1 MADPAPTAPPPTL
14 ADRFLGWRYRLLA
27 NPTFQRL
34 ATAFPLTR
42 PIARRR
48 ARALFDLC
56 AGFVYSQVLLAC
68 VRLRL
73 LEMLAE
79 GPQSAG
85 AVASRL
91 ALPLEAARRLLE
103 AAVALDLAGRRSRGR
118 YGLGK
123 LGASLVATP
132 GLAEMVEHHAVLYAD
147 LADPVTLLRGERG
160 ATALGRYWSYS
171 GADRPAD
178 LTPPAV
184 SDYSALMALTQSS
197 FVADDVIASYPFG
210 KHRCLMDVGGGE
222 GAFLSAVAKRYPAL
236 RLTLFDLPAVAERA
250 RARFAAEGIAGAAQ
264 AIGGDFKTG
273 PLPHGADVV
282 TLIRVL
288 HDHDDD
294 AALAILR
301 AVREALPPDGVVVVA
316 EPMVEP
322 RSAARAGAA
331 YFGLYLFAMG
341 SGRPRRPEEVFDLLA
356 TAGFE
361 GARLAPTRNPLLL
374 RVIVAH
380 AAPAR
385 GMC

>member
-1 MADPAPTAPPPTL
+1 MADPAPTAPPTL

-27 NPTFQRL
+27 NPIFQRL

-48 ARALFDLC
+48 ASALFDLC

-73 LEMLAE
+73 LAILAE
-79 GPQSAG
+79 GPQA
-85 AVASRL
+85 AEELASRL

-103 AAVALDLAGRRSRGR
+103 AAVALDLAGRRSHGR

-147 LADPVTLLRGERG
+147 LADPVALLRGERG
-160 ATALGRYWSYS
+160 ATALGRFWSYS

-197 FVADDVIASYPFG
+197 FVAEDVIASYPFG
-210 KHRCLMDVGGGE
+210 KHRRLMDVGGGE
-222 GAFLSAVAKRYPAL
+222 GAFLSAVAKRFPAL

-250 RARFAAEGIAGAAQ
+250 CARFAAEGIADAAQ
-264 AIGGDFKTG
+264 AIGGDFKSS
-273 PLPHGADVV
+273 PLPQGADIV

-301 AVREALPPDGVVVVA
+301 AVRQALPPKGVLLVA

-322 RSAARAGAA
+322 RGAARAGAA

-341 SGRPRRPEEVFDLLA
+341 RGRPRRPEEVFELLA

-361 GARLAPTRNPLLL
+361 GAHVVPNRNPLLL
-374 RVIVAH
+374 RIIAAH
-380 AAPAR
+380 AATAR